1 MNVGWNFTAC
11 SAIRVPAASA
21 FRQWAEL
28 GCEGKK
34 KQVNV
39 IKVNQRKQGMRRCW
53 PWSVGTVGWAGV
65 ELGICEVF
73 TNLNDSMVLTM
84 RCHCYR

>member
-39 IKVNQRKQGMRRCW
+39 IKVNQRKQGMRHLG
-53 PWSVGTVGWAGV
+53 PWSVGTVGMGWVG
-65 ELGICEVF
+65 L
-73 TNLNDSMVLTM
+73 
-84 RCHCYR
+84 